1 MSLQGNENLKL
12 SKNLS
17 TGFLALKL
25 HQSHVRCTEQ
35 NSCGAVFVCGSPGT
49 GKTSCIAQ
57 IVDGLR
63 ESTNVIE
70 MNALGVGDPSEAL
83 VQIGEKLGCK
93 GLRRKSASQVSRTD
107 EALASS
113 GCGCDYR
120 RAKTRTDQ
128 VGCRAPRL
136 GGGNSTVVV
145 VDEADQLGP
154 VASTQGFRRTPAR
167 KAASRQPTDIL
178 FQLFRMSL
186 TPSSRLVLI
195 AIANAVDVG
204 ASLLESLRS
213 DAAVD
218 VSAFNSVVFQPYSAD
233 QLRSILLHRLSAGS
247 RESLGIPGA
256 APGGR
261 LIDRAAVELCVR
273 KVASVSGDCRQSL
286 DACRRLLN
294 EKRAA
299 RRKTCRREPNTPNGK
314 QKRPKF
320 AGTPSPRHADCGRGG
335 LLSPLTA
342 TTASAGTT
350 PSRDEVDSPTEDR
363 VAPIGIHDMKDV
375 IHCQFG
381 TIRDR
386 FRATMARLPLHQQ
399 LLLCA
404 ACVVVRADSHGGDDK
419 PVSALQEQYEQIC
432 ASRGI
437 TKQFTTGGISIAE
450 GLQALNQAGLI
461 EFTMAQRGCTPAKKR
476 PNKRGW
482 PCGSFRLAASAV
494 QVEGAVADLRNGC
507 LRAVLQ

>member
-1 MSLQGNENLKL
+1 MNRNMSLGDELDEVSSAFEDSRLFDVSSRQREFEIIEE
-12 SKNLS
+12 SV
-17 TGFLALKL
+17 
-25 HQSHVRCTEQ
+25 HRCTEQ

-93 GLRRKSASQVSRTD
+93 GLRRKSASQVVDAIIAARKRART
-107 EALASS
+107 
-113 GCGCDYR
+113 
-120 RAKTRTDQ
+120 
-128 VGCRAPRL
+128 
-136 GGGNSTVVV
+136 STVVV